1 MGVLLRR
8 PGCGAGDAMSIR
20 VKTAVI
26 LFTVFVLYGFLDYA
40 VHEWV
45 VYPRFSALERR
56 DAIASMDRCFDA
68 LDSEIVHLLEAVQ
81 ELAEHLEADTTASNA
96 SAFVSQHCHTE
107 ALTEDRINFAA
118 VLGAD
123 GAVLANIAY
132 DYRREKRIASP
143 LEQEAFRVRVRN
155 VATGMEGETASGIMM
170 PASGP
175 VLVAA
180 APIGS
185 PVGGV
190 LLAGRHVAG
199 SVLETIC
206 SRALVDFHL
215 APIPEGS
222 PKALRTH
229 GDGFA
234 GYSSYEM
241 PSGELH
247 VSTALADIEGR
258 PVCLASARIPRDIV
272 REGKRAKRYA
282 VLIVLTG
289 GLLLLLT
296 LVMLLERTVLR
307 RMLEL
312 GRAVDKV
319 ATTHDLSTRL
329 PVRGHD
335 EMSRLTAGVNIML
348 AALQQSDTDLRSSE
362 KRYRMLF
369 REMLGGFALHEI
381 ICDND
386 GKPYDYRFLEAN
398 PAFEAQTGLKVEEV
412 LGKTAREVLP
422 RIEEELIATFGE
434 VALTG
439 NPARFETQIRALKKH
454 FEIAAFSPAKG
465 QFAAIF
471 RDVTDRNRA
480 QEERQRMQSQFQQAQ
495 KLESLGVLAGGI
507 AHDFNNLLVGI
518 LGSADLARE
527 DLPEGSPAAVSM
539 ANIEKAAKRAADLC
553 KQMLAYSGKGT
564 YAVATVDLR
573 RVIREMTRLLE
584 VSVAKNVVVKYA
596 LGEDIPAVNADAR
609 QMHQVIMNL
618 VTNASEAIE
627 GRSGIID
634 VSVSAI
640 DCDDEFLADTI
651 PAGNATPGQYVCV
664 EVRDNGCGMDEQTV
678 AQMFDPFFTTKFIGR
693 GLGLAA
699 VLGII
704 RGHKGGIKVD
714 SEVGKGTRFRV
725 LFPVAHETVATTEE
739 GEAAHVGE
747 SWAGWGC
754 VILADDD
761 EMVRNVGQRMLQKAG
776 FSVLTATNG
785 LEAVGL
791 LQERKEDVTCI
802 VLDLTMP
809 RMGGEAAFRKI
820 REISADVPVLISS
833 GYDEHEIAERF
844 AGKSIAG
851 FVQKPYR
858 TADLL
863 EKVREALVSE

>member
-1 MGVLLRR
+1 
-8 PGCGAGDAMSIR
+8 MSIR

-26 LFTVFVLYGFLDYA
+26 LFAVFVLYGFLDYA

-56 DAIASMDRCFDA
+56 DAIASMERCFDA
-68 LDSEIVHLLEAVQ
+68 LDSEIMHLLDASQ
-81 ELAEHLEADTTASNA
+81 RLALAQHPEVGTATVDA
-96 SAFVSQHCHTE
+96 SAFMAEHFTTNVL
-107 ALTEDRINFAA
+107 AANRINFVAL
-118 VLGAD
+118 LGAD
-123 GAVLANIAY
+123 GAVLADAAY
-132 DYRREKRIASP
+132 DYRRGKRIASP
-143 LEQEAFRVRVRN
+143 LVKEAFQEKIGSVVTR
-155 VATGMEGETASGIMM
+155 MEGEVASGIMM
-170 PASGP
+170 LPSGP

-180 APIGS
+180 VPIGS
-185 PVGGV
+185 PADGA
-190 LLAGRHVAG
+190 LIAGRHVAG

-215 APIPEGS
+215 DPIPEGS
-222 PKALRTH
+222 PKARRTQD
-229 GDGFA
+229 DGFA

-241 PSGELH
+241 ASGELH

-319 ATTHDLSTRL
+319 ATTRDLSTRL
-329 PVRGHD
+329 PVKGRD

-348 AALQQSDTDLRSSE
+348 AALQQSDADLRASE
-362 KRYRMLF
+362 ERYRMLF

-381 ICDND
+381 ICDQD

-398 PAFEAQTGLKVEEV
+398 PSFEAQTGLKVEDV
-412 LGKTAREVLP
+412 LGKTAREVMP
-422 RIEEELIATFGE
+422 SIEAELIDAFGE

-439 NPARFETQIRALKKH
+439 NPARFEAQVRALKKH
-454 FEIAAFSPAKG
+454 FELAVFSPAKG

-527 DLPEGSPAAVSM
+527 DLPEGSPAAVSV
-539 ANIEKAAKRAADLC
+539 ANIEKASKRAADLC

-564 YAVATVDLR
+564 YAVASVDLR

-584 VSVAKNVVVKYA
+584 VSVAKNVVIKYA
-596 LGEDIPAVNADAR
+596 LGEDIPHVNADAP

-627 GRSGIID
+627 GRSGTID
-634 VSVSAI
+634 VSVSTI
-640 DCDDEFLADTI
+640 DCDDRFLADAV
-651 PAGNATPGQYVCV
+651 PAGNTSPGRYVCV
-664 EVRDNGCGMDEQTV
+664 EVRDNGCGMDEQTI
-678 AQMFDPFFTTKFIGR
+678 AQVFDPFFTTKFIGR

-699 VLGII
+699 VLGIV
-704 RGHKGGIKVD
+704 RGHNGGIKVE
-714 SEVGKGTRFRV
+714 SEVGKGTCFRV
-725 LFPVAHETVATTEE
+725 LFPVAQETLSEAED
-739 GEAAHVGE
+739 GEAPPAGE

-761 EMVRNVGQRMLQKAG
+761 EIVRSVGQRMLQKVG
-776 FSVLTATNG
+776 FNVLTAVNG

-791 LQERKEDVTCI
+791 LKERKDDVTCI

-809 RMGGEAAFRKI
+809 RMDGEAAFQKI

-833 GYDEHEIAERF
+833 GYDEHAIAERF

-863 EKVREALVSE
+863 GKVREALVSE